1 MRLRASLEP
10 QQADRIVEGI
20 AQSLDFI
27 KDLDPSIR
35 ATVRDCYGVG
45 IQAGFALC
53 VALLACSA
61 LSVVW
66 WREKKLS
73 G

>member
-1 MRLRASLEP
+1 M
-10 QQADRIVEGI
+10 EGI
-20 AQSLDFI
+20 ALSLDFI
-27 KDLDPSIR
+27 RDLPPEMRD
-35 ATVRDCYGVG
+35 TVRECYGVG

-66 WREKKLS
+66 WRERKLE